1 MSRSDKWPHFCV
13 TEDVPARV
21 AEDHTYQTAIANND
35 KANAKVAM
43 VDALAR
49 VMLGFVKDETQF
61 YREYSDNEDFRKW
74 FKDSVFRA
82 TYR

>member
-1 MSRSDKWPHFCV
+1 M
-13 TEDVPARV
+13 